1 MEIATQN
8 TLEEIPKLE
17 ITSISERICLDIYSE
32 FFILLILFSEMV
44 FEYDGYNACARIDL

>member
-44 FEYDGYNACARIDL
+44 FEYDGCNACARVDL